1 MKLFIHEILPPSVK
15 KSIFIDTD
23 AFFITDPTLLWD
35 HFLHLNASTA
45 IAMPTH
51 PQMESPEWFNA
62 SKICSCIMLLNLE
75 RLRELRTMDS
85 SAYRA
90 DHSGRFAPSIGPV
103 AFEAMF
109 GPPSPDSGHYEGV
122 KLGDQG
128 YWWAIVH
135 RYPEIFEHLHYD
147 WEVSSCLIQ
156 MYWTSLGHD
165 DRTEDEDREKQTH
178 LLGTPH
184 YGDTIMPKLVHL

>member
-51 PQMESPEWFNA
+51 PQMDSKEWHGA

-75 RLRELRTMDS
+75 RLRELRVMDS
-85 SAYRA
+85 VAYRE
-90 DHSGRFAPSIGPV
+90 DTSGLFPPALSPP

-109 GPPSPDSGHYEGV
+109 GPPGAESGHYEDV

-135 RYPEIFEHLHYD
+135 YYPDIFEHLHYD

-165 DRTEDEDREKQTH
+165 DRTEEEDRDKQNH